1 MFSVTSS
8 DIRFEDTYLANILGI
23 MCVKINYEGS
33 TEKLSGRIMS
43 DLKENDDVPQ
53 GAIFNPL
60 LFLLYINSLSMNI
73 QGAMTELLADDISI
87 LIEAK
92 YGNIL
97 T

>member
-1 MFSVTSS
+1 
-8 DIRFEDTYLANILGI
+8 